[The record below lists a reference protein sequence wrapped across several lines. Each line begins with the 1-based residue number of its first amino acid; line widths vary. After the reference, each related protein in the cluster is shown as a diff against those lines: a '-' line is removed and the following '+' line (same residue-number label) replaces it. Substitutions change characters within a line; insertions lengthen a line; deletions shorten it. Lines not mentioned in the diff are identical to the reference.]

1 MPLPYK
7 DNISYPCQL
16 SSVGGATII
25 ICFPTNTNSCFIP
38 VTVIR
43 WRLAWIFGEVVVGR
57 EREVLTTLTHSS
69 PQIAPPSAGWGAGE
83 KWKAGDAHWWHDDP
97 VMFDKIPQT
106 FIDIKDKYQALFKT
120 TVHWAG
126 SFLSNTFLLLD
137 LYEFIACKMCVKN
150 PGYDFQQQK
159 KRCHLQWRLHHLCLH
174 RPHPHPY
181 LQRMRY
187 GSTGPTSDSTQTN
200 GLKRNMIRATAH
212 NGMLMVIMILVLF
225 NSDTGDHGSL
235 ADSNNVQ
242 NNVDGKQNKNKN

>member
-1 MPLPYK
+1 MSLPYK
-7 DNISYPCQL
+7 PASLIHVKRPWCHYHYKL
-16 SSVGGATII
+16 S
-25 ICFPTNTNSCFIP
+25 TNSCFIS

-83 KWKAGDAHWWHDDP
+83 KWKAGDARWWHDDP

-150 PGYDFQQQK
+150 AGYNFQQK
-159 KRCHLQWRLHHLCLH
+159 KLSPSSSLSSSSPSSSLSSKNEIWINWPDERFH
-174 RPHPHPY
+174 
-181 LQRMRY
+181 
-187 GSTGPTSDSTQTN
+187 SDKWAEEKYDPRNSTQ
-200 GLKRNMIRATAH
+200 R
-212 NGMLMVIMILVLF
+212 
-225 NSDTGDHGSL
+225 D
-235 ADSNNVQ
+235 
-242 NNVDGKQNKNKN
+242 VDGDNDLSVV